1 MTQVGSVVDNI
12 VSIYCS
18 EYSETFR
25 QVAYFGIVSER
36 DARCFFLL
44 ANLEAGCWMYISFS
58 VMLLL
63 LTMFVSSALAQQ
75 KLDFKDNKLSS
86 SRQSVEMKTTN
97 EEATEK
103 LLEVSIKFTDIFEP
117 IMIKAEAN

>member
-1 MTQVGSVVDNI
+1 MFFSFGESRGRMLDVYI
-12 VSIYCS
+12 L
-18 EYSETFR
+18 FR
-25 QVAYFGIVSER
+25 HVTITDDV
-36 DARCFFLL
+36 L
-44 ANLEAGCWMYISFS
+44 
-58 VMLLL
+58 
-63 LTMFVSSALAQQ
+63 SSALAQQ

-117 IMIKAEAN
+117 IMIKAEAS

>member
-1 MTQVGSVVDNI
+1 MFFSFGESRGRMLDVYI
-12 VSIYCS
+12 L
-18 EYSETFR
+18 FR
-25 QVAYFGIVSER
+25 HVTITDDV
-36 DARCFFLL
+36 L
-44 ANLEAGCWMYISFS
+44 
-58 VMLLL
+58 
-63 LTMFVSSALAQQ
+63 SSALAQQ